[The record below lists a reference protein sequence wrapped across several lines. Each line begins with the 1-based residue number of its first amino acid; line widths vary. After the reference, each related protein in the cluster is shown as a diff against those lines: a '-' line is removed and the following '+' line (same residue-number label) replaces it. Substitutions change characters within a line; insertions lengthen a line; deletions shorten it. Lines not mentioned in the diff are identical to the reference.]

1 MGRLLLMR
9 HGKAAY
15 PGGVPDFDRPL
26 AERGRVEAA
35 LAGDWIRENVGT
47 VDLVLCSSAQRT
59 RETYAATGLDAPVR
73 YLDEIYEAWTGDL
86 LTAVNAAD
94 PEAETLVMVGHSPGT
109 PSLAARLAG
118 ASSDP
123 GLLNQIRAGFPTSAI
138 AVLDVPGS
146 WADLDA
152 GHATLIDYVV
162 PR

>member
-1 MGRLLLMR
+1 MR

-15 PGGVPDFDRPL
+15 PDGVADFDRPL
-26 AERGRVEAA
+26 ADRGRQEAA
-35 LAGDWIRENVGT
+35 LAGDWIREHVGT

-59 RETYAATGLDAPVR
+59 RETLEASGIDAPTR
-73 YLDEIYEAWTGDL
+73 HLDEIYEAWTGDL
-86 LTAVNAAD
+86 LAAVNGAD
-94 PEAETLVMVGHSPGT
+94 PDAQTVLMVGHSPGT

-118 ASSDP
+118 ADSDP
-123 GLLNQIRAGFPTSAI
+123 ALLNEIRAGFPTSAI

-152 GHATLIDYVV
+152 GRATLSAFVI